1 MKEQSKERRMF
12 GLMSFS
18 PVRSVGGKYMDTSWA
33 EDLVNRVHTL
43 EENVGALTGST
54 AMTDGRVQDL
64 LNSVQD
70 LGNDLG
76 LCLKEMKNMRLEM
89 EKISRDVLAARRR
102 Q

>member
-12 GLMSFS
+12 GSMSFS
-18 PVRSVGGKYMDTSWA
+18 PVRSVGGKDMDTSWA
-33 EDLVNRVHTL
+33 EDLVKRVHIL
-43 EENVGALTGST
+43 EENVGTLTGLTALT
-54 AMTDGRVQDL
+54 DG
-64 LNSVQD
+64 NVQD

-89 EKISRDVLAARRR
+89 EKISRDVLAARGR